1 MDSNSEDTPGLSSS
15 CSLCLRTLTSDND
28 TTDFEAVNMCSDCNF
43 LVLEDLDSPMRDV
56 YHWRSFGLR
65 RTRYN
70 SSAESIGNL
79 FPQQV
84 SYVFNLAREHQ
95 DNMLEHDDHSVDADG
110 GSRSL
115 QCTSSRATPS
125 GSWRSRRVLLSDTE
139 SDRIGSS
146 IAESE
151 SNVRFRG
158 QSRVVD
164 GENESISYG
173 WSSNASDDG
182 SSLLGI
188 ENSAYEGSDVHTDT
202 DIDPMHAGMYHWD
215 SDDQEED
222 GNGWEEAGSEETIF
236 GGRSR
241 QRSLSFTES
250 TWSRLNNILSAES
263 EDVDGHEFDELA
275 EHLSDAD
282 GLRRGA
288 PPAAASVINSLPRV
302 VVIKNQEEHL
312 DGMVC
317 AICKD
322 SLSVET
328 IVNQLPCSHLY
339 HPSCIVPWLSSRNT
353 CPLCRYELPTDDQ
366 EYEGKKHG
374 NREIQQSGMNGDG
387 SSDVVNAGSEA
398 ISTGG
403 SRSGGPQGRWYSIA
417 AAAAAAPVIS
427 VVGIALVLWLGNPLT
442 EPRRR
447 SSVLKVFSSHRQP
460 SNLRGRRRWNLL

>member
-1 MDSNSEDTPGLSSS
+1 MDSNSEYTPGLSSSS
-15 CSLCLRTLTSDND
+15 CSLCLKILTSDND

-56 YHWRSFGLR
+56 YQWRSSGFR

-70 SSAESIGNL
+70 SSAESIENL

-84 SYVFNLAREHQ
+84 SYVFNFAREHQ
-95 DNMLEHDDHSVDADG
+95 DNVLEHDDHSVDADG

-115 QCTSSRATPS
+115 QCTSSSPTPS
-125 GSWRSRRVLLSDTE
+125 GSRRLRRVLSDTE
-139 SDRIGSS
+139 SDGIGPG

-151 SNVRFRG
+151 SNMRFG
-158 QSRVVD
+158 GHYRVVD

-188 ENSAYEGSDVHTDT
+188 ENSAYEGSDVQTDT
-202 DIDPMHAGMYHWD
+202 DIDPMHAGMYHWN

-222 GNGWEEAGSEETIF
+222 ASGWEEAGSEETIF

-241 QRSLSFTES
+241 QRSLSLTES

-263 EDVDGHEFDELA
+263 EDVVDGHELDELVD
-275 EHLSDAD
+275 HLFDAD

-288 PPAAASVINSLPRV
+288 PPAAASALNSLPRV
-302 VVIKNQEEHL
+302 VIRNHEQL

-322 SLSVET
+322 SLFVET
-328 IVNQLPCSHLY
+328 IMNQLPCSHLY
-339 HPSCIVPWLSSRNT
+339 HPSCIIPWLSSRNT

-366 EYEGKKHG
+366 EYEDKKHR
-374 NREIQQSGMNGDG
+374 NREIQQSDMNGDG
-387 SSDVVNAGSEA
+387 SSDVVNAASEA

-417 AAAAAAPVIS
+417 AAAAAAAPVIS
-427 VVGIALVLWLGNPLT
+427 VVGIALLLWLGNPLT
-442 EPRRR
+442 EPRRK

-460 SNLRGRRRWNLL
+460 SNHRGRRRWNLL